1 MGFFG
6 RKKDKEKEKEK
17 KGGLF
22 GWMKRKQADEPER
35 EEQIVEPEPETD
47 TDDVAAQMLAERE
60 AARQAETEQWR
71 EAAEAEIAADQAEAA
86 ALAAKAA
93 QDELLTEEEDSEAE
107 NEEDEDDEEPIAVT
121 FQPEEA
127 ESEAEEAEPETV
139 KVEPEAVAEPETV
152 ESEPETVAEPE
163 TVESEL
169 EEVAESETVESEL
182 EEVAE
187 PETVESELEEVAE
200 PETVEPEPEAVAEL
214 ETVEPEP
221 EAVAEPETVET
232 EPEEIAEPETVE
244 TEPEEVAEP
253 ETEEVE
259 PEEVAEPETVETEPE
274 EIAEPETVETEP
286 EEVAEP
292 ETEEVEPEE
301 VAEPETVEPEPEEVA
316 EPETVETEPEEPQ
329 EPEKKKKK
337 GFFEKIRDGLRKTK
351 DSVIAKMQL
360 VLNAF
365 TKIDEDLF
373 DQLEETMIMGDMGA
387 ETSIEICDQLRKRVK
402 ERGITD
408 PKQIMGLIQE
418 IIGEMLGEDQTLQ
431 LQTKPSVI
439 MVIGVNGAGKTT
451 TIGKLC
457 HQLKEDGKKVIVAAA
472 DTFRAAA
479 IDQLEV
485 WTDRA
490 GVELVKHAEGS
501 DPAAVVYDA
510 IEAAK
515 ARNCDVLI
523 CDTAGRLHNKKNLM
537 QELAK
542 INRIIENKAAGCDK
556 EILLVL
562 DATTGQN
569 AVNQARLFKEVAD
582 ITGIVLTKLD
592 GTAKGG
598 IIVSIKNEL
607 EIPVKLIGVG
617 EKIDDLQ
624 PFHARDF
631 VNALFETEE
640 RK

>member
-47 TDDVAAQMLAERE
+47 TDDIAAQMLAERE

-71 EAAEAEIAADQAEAA
+71 EEAEAEIAADQAEAA

-93 QDELLTEEEDSEAE
+93 QDELLTEEEDSEADAE
-107 NEEDEDDEEPIAVT
+107 DEEDEDDEEPIAVT

-127 ESEAEEAEPETV
+127 ESEAEEVEPETV

-152 ESEPETVAEPE
+152 EPEPEA
-163 TVESEL
+163 
-169 EEVAESETVESEL
+169 VAESETVESEL

-187 PETVESELEEVAE
+187 PETVE
-200 PETVEPEPEAVAEL
+200 T
-214 ETVEPEP
+214 EP

-244 TEPEEVAEP
+244 S
-253 ETEEVE
+253 
-259 PEEVAEPETVETEPE
+259 EPE
-274 EIAEPETVETEP
+274 EI
-286 EEVAEP
+286 
-292 ETEEVEPEE
+292 
-301 VAEPETVEPEPEEVA
+301 AEPETVEPEPEEVA
-316 EPETVETEPEEPQ
+316 ESETEESESEEVAEPETEESESEELDETEAEASEPEGPQ

>member
-35 EEQIVEPEPETD
+35 EAQIVEPEPETD

-71 EAAEAEIAADQAEAA
+71 EEAEAEIAADQAEAA

-93 QDELLTEEEDSEAE
+93 QDELLTEEEDSEADA
-107 NEEDEDDEEPIAVT
+107 EDEDDEEPIAVT

-127 ESEAEEAEPETV
+127 EPEAEEAEPETV

-152 ESEPETVAEPE
+152 ESEPEA
-163 TVESEL
+163 
-169 EEVAESETVESEL
+169 VAESETVESEL
-182 EEVAE
+182 
-187 PETVESELEEVAE
+187 
-200 PETVEPEPEAVAEL
+200 
-214 ETVEPEP
+214 
-221 EAVAEPETVET
+221 
-232 EPEEIAEPETVE
+232 
-244 TEPEEVAEP
+244 
-253 ETEEVE
+253 
-259 PEEVAEPETVETEPE
+259 EEVAEPETVETEPE

-286 EEVAEP
+286 EAVAEPETVETELEEVAEP
-292 ETEEVEPEE
+292 ETVETEPEE

-316 EPETVETEPEEPQ
+316 EPETVESEPEEFDETEAEASEPEEPQ

>member
-71 EAAEAEIAADQAEAA
+71 EEAEAEIAADQAEAA

-93 QDELLTEEEDSEAE
+93 QDELLTEEEDSEADA
-107 NEEDEDDEEPIAVT
+107 EDEDDEEPIAVT

-152 ESEPETVAEPE
+152 E
-163 TVESEL
+163 
-169 EEVAESETVESEL
+169 
-182 EEVAE
+182 
-187 PETVESELEEVAE
+187 
-200 PETVEPEPEAVAEL
+200 
-214 ETVEPEP
+214 
-221 EAVAEPETVET
+221 
-232 EPEEIAEPETVE
+232 
-244 TEPEEVAEP
+244 
-253 ETEEVE
+253 
-259 PEEVAEPETVETEPE
+259 
-274 EIAEPETVETEP
+274 
-286 EEVAEP
+286 
-292 ETEEVEPEE
+292 
-301 VAEPETVEPEPEEVA
+301 PEPEEVA
-316 EPETVETEPEEPQ
+316 EPETVESEPEEFDETEAEASEQEEPQ

-515 ARNCDVLI
+515 TRNCDVLI

>member
-35 EEQIVEPEPETD
+35 EAQIVEPEPETD

-71 EAAEAEIAADQAEAA
+71 EEAEAEIAADQAEAA

-93 QDELLTEEEDSEAE
+93 QDELLTEEEDSEADA
-107 NEEDEDDEEPIAVT
+107 EDEDDEEPIAVT

-127 ESEAEEAEPETV
+127 EPEAEEAEPETV

-152 ESEPETVAEPE
+152 ESEPEAVAEPETVESELEEVTELETVETEPEEVTEPE

-169 EEVAESETVESEL
+169 EEVAESETVEPEP

-187 PETVESELEEVAE
+187 PETIE
-200 PETVEPEPEAVAEL
+200 P
-214 ETVEPEP
+214 
-221 EAVAEPETVET
+221 
-232 EPEEIAEPETVE
+232 
-244 TEPEEVAEP
+244 EPEEVAEP
-253 ETEEVE
+253 ETEESE
-259 PEEVAEPETVETEPE
+259 S
-274 EIAEPETVETEP
+274 

-292 ETEEVEPEE
+292 ETE
-301 VAEPETVEPEPEEVA
+301 AS
-316 EPETVETEPEEPQ
+316 EPEEPQ

>member
-71 EAAEAEIAADQAEAA
+71 EEAEAEIAADQVEAA

-107 NEEDEDDEEPIAVT
+107 NEEDEEEPIVVT

-127 ESEAEEAEPETV
+127 DSEAEETEP
-139 KVEPEAVAEPETV
+139 
-152 ESEPETVAEPE
+152 
-163 TVESEL
+163 
-169 EEVAESETVESEL
+169 

-200 PETVEPEPEAVAEL
+200 PETVESKPAE
-214 ETVEPEP
+214 VI
-221 EAVAEPETVET
+221 EPETVES
-232 EPEEIAEPETVE
+232 EL
-244 TEPEEVAEP
+244 EEVAEP
-253 ETEEVE
+253 ETEESESEEVAE
-259 PEEVAEPETVETEPE
+259 PETEESESEEVAEPETVETEPE
-274 EIAEPETVETEP
+274 EVTELETVETES

-292 ETEEVEPEE
+292 EAEASESEELDETE
-301 VAEPETVEPEPEEVA
+301 AEA
-316 EPETVETEPEEPQ
+316 SEPEEPQ

>member
-71 EAAEAEIAADQAEAA
+71 EEAEAEIAADQVEAA

-107 NEEDEDDEEPIAVT
+107 NEEDEEEPIVVT

-127 ESEAEEAEPETV
+127 ESEAEEAEP
-139 KVEPEAVAEPETV
+139 
-152 ESEPETVAEPE
+152 
-163 TVESEL
+163 
-169 EEVAESETVESEL
+169 

-200 PETVEPEPEAVAEL
+200 PETVETEPEEVTEPEIVESEL
-214 ETVEPEP
+214 EEVT
-221 EAVAEPETVET
+221 EPETVET
-232 EPEEIAEPETVE
+232 EPEEI
-244 TEPEEVAEP
+244 AEP

-259 PEEVAEPETVETEPE
+259 PEEVAEPETE
-274 EIAEPETVETEP
+274 ESESEEVAEPETVETEP
-286 EEVAEP
+286 EEVTELETV
-292 ETEEVEPEE
+292 ETESEE
-301 VAEPETVEPEPEEVA
+301 VAEPEAEASESEELDETEA
-316 EPETVETEPEEPQ
+316 EASEPEEPQ

>member
-47 TDDVAAQMLAERE
+47 TDDIAAQMLAERE

-71 EAAEAEIAADQAEAA
+71 EEAEAEIAADQAEAA

-93 QDELLTEEEDSEAE
+93 QDELLTEEEDSEADAE
-107 NEEDEDDEEPIAVT
+107 DEEDEDDEEPIAVT

-127 ESEAEEAEPETV
+127 ESEAEEVEPETV

-152 ESEPETVAEPE
+152 E
-163 TVESEL
+163 
-169 EEVAESETVESEL
+169 
-182 EEVAE
+182 
-187 PETVESELEEVAE
+187 
-200 PETVEPEPEAVAEL
+200 
-214 ETVEPEP
+214 
-221 EAVAEPETVET
+221 
-232 EPEEIAEPETVE
+232 
-244 TEPEEVAEP
+244 
-253 ETEEVE
+253 
-259 PEEVAEPETVETEPE
+259 
-274 EIAEPETVETEP
+274 
-286 EEVAEP
+286 
-292 ETEEVEPEE
+292 
-301 VAEPETVEPEPEEVA
+301 PEPEEVA
-316 EPETVETEPEEPQ
+316 DPETVETEPEEPQ

>member
-71 EAAEAEIAADQAEAA
+71 EEAEAEIAADQAEAA

-93 QDELLTEEEDSEAE
+93 QDELLTEEEDSEADA
-107 NEEDEDDEEPIAVT
+107 EDEDDEEPIAVT

-139 KVEPEAVAEPETV
+139 KVEPE
-152 ESEPETVAEPE
+152 
-163 TVESEL
+163 
-169 EEVAESETVESEL
+169 
-182 EEVAE
+182 
-187 PETVESELEEVAE
+187 
-200 PETVEPEPEAVAEL
+200 TVEPEPEAVAET

-221 EAVAEPETVET
+221 EAVAEPETEET
-232 EPEEIAEPETVE
+232 EE
-244 TEPEEVAEP
+244 EEVAEP

-259 PEEVAEPETVETEPE
+259 SEEFEEPE
-274 EIAEPETVETEP
+274 AS
-286 EEVAEP
+286 
-292 ETEEVEPEE
+292 
-301 VAEPETVEPEPEEVA
+301 
-316 EPETVETEPEEPQ
+316 EPEEPQ

>member
-71 EAAEAEIAADQAEAA
+71 EEAEAEIAADQVEAA

-107 NEEDEDDEEPIAVT
+107 NEEDEDEEEPIVVT

-127 ESEAEEAEPETV
+127 DSEAEETEP
-139 KVEPEAVAEPETV
+139 
-152 ESEPETVAEPE
+152 
-163 TVESEL
+163 
-169 EEVAESETVESEL
+169 

-200 PETVEPEPEAVAEL
+200 PETVETEPEEVTEPEIVESEL
-214 ETVEPEP
+214 EEVT
-221 EAVAEPETVET
+221 EPETVET
-232 EPEEIAEPETVE
+232 ELEEVTELETVE
-244 TEPEEVAEP
+244 SELEEVAEP
-253 ETEEVE
+253 ETEESESEEVAE
-259 PEEVAEPETVETEPE
+259 PETEESESEEVAEPETVETEPE
-274 EIAEPETVETEP
+274 EVTELETVETES

-292 ETEEVEPEE
+292 EAEASESEELDETE
-301 VAEPETVEPEPEEVA
+301 AEA
-316 EPETVETEPEEPQ
+316 SEPEEPQ

>member
-1 MGFFG
+1 
-6 RKKDKEKEKEK
+6 
-17 KGGLF
+17 
-22 GWMKRKQADEPER
+22 
-35 EEQIVEPEPETD
+35 
-47 TDDVAAQMLAERE
+47 
-60 AARQAETEQWR
+60 
-71 EAAEAEIAADQAEAA
+71 
-86 ALAAKAA
+86 
-93 QDELLTEEEDSEAE
+93 
-107 NEEDEDDEEPIAVT
+107 
-121 FQPEEA
+121 
-127 ESEAEEAEPETV
+127 
-139 KVEPEAVAEPETV
+139 
-152 ESEPETVAEPE
+152 
-163 TVESEL
+163 
-169 EEVAESETVESEL
+169 
-182 EEVAE
+182 
-187 PETVESELEEVAE
+187 
-200 PETVEPEPEAVAEL
+200 
-214 ETVEPEP
+214 
-221 EAVAEPETVET
+221 
-232 EPEEIAEPETVE
+232 
-244 TEPEEVAEP
+244 
-253 ETEEVE
+253 
-259 PEEVAEPETVETEPE
+259 
-274 EIAEPETVETEP
+274 
-286 EEVAEP
+286 
-292 ETEEVEPEE
+292 
-301 VAEPETVEPEPEEVA
+301 
-316 EPETVETEPEEPQ
+316 
-329 EPEKKKKK
+329 
-337 GFFEKIRDGLRKTK
+337 
-351 DSVIAKMQL
+351 
-360 VLNAF
+360 
-365 TKIDEDLF
+365 
-373 DQLEETMIMGDMGA
+373 
-387 ETSIEICDQLRKRVK
+387 
-402 ERGITD
+402 
-408 PKQIMGLIQE
+408 MGLIQE

-617 EKIDDLQ
+617 E
-624 PFHARDF
+624 R
-631 VNALFETEE
+631 
-640 RK
+640 

>member
-93 QDELLTEEEDSEAE
+93 QDELLTEEEDSEADA
-107 NEEDEDDEEPIAVT
+107 EDEEDDEEPIAVT
-121 FQPEEA
+121 FKPEED
-127 ESEAEEAEPETV
+127 EPEEVTEPETV
-139 KVEPEAVAEPETV
+139 EVEPEAVAEPEAV
-152 ESEPETVAEPE
+152 ETEPKEIAEPE
-163 TVESEL
+163 TVETEL
-169 EEVAESETVESEL
+169 EEVT
-182 EEVAE
+182 
-187 PETVESELEEVAE
+187 
-200 PETVEPEPEAVAEL
+200 
-214 ETVEPEP
+214 
-221 EAVAEPETVET
+221 EPETVET
-232 EPEEIAEPETVE
+232 EPEELDE
-244 TEPEEVAEP
+244 TEPEAS
-253 ETEEVE
+253 
-259 PEEVAEPETVETEPE
+259 
-274 EIAEPETVETEP
+274 
-286 EEVAEP
+286 
-292 ETEEVEPEE
+292 
-301 VAEPETVEPEPEEVA
+301 
-316 EPETVETEPEEPQ
+316 EPEEPQ

>member
-71 EAAEAEIAADQAEAA
+71 EEAEAEIAADQVEAA

-107 NEEDEDDEEPIAVT
+107 NEEDEDEEEPIVVT

-127 ESEAEEAEPETV
+127 DSEAEETEPE
-139 KVEPEAVAEPETV
+139 EVAEPETV
-152 ESEPETVAEPE
+152 ESKPEEVIEPE
-163 TVESEL
+163 TVE
-169 EEVAESETVESEL
+169 TEL

-200 PETVEPEPEAVAEL
+200 PEM
-214 ETVEPEP
+214 
-221 EAVAEPETVET
+221 
-232 EPEEIAEPETVE
+232 VE

-253 ETEEVE
+253 ETEAEASE
-259 PEEVAEPETVETEPE
+259 PEEFDETE
-274 EIAEPETVETEP
+274 AE
-286 EEVAEP
+286 AS
-292 ETEEVEPEE
+292 
-301 VAEPETVEPEPEEVA
+301 
-316 EPETVETEPEEPQ
+316 EPEEPQ

>member
-35 EEQIVEPEPETD
+35 EEQIVEQEPETD

-71 EAAEAEIAADQAEAA
+71 EEAEAEIAADQVEAA

-107 NEEDEDDEEPIAVT
+107 NEEDEEEPIVVT

-127 ESEAEEAEPETV
+127 DSEAEETEPE
-139 KVEPEAVAEPETV
+139 EVAEPETV
-152 ESEPETVAEPE
+152 ESKLEEVAEPE

-169 EEVAESETVESEL
+169 EEVAESETVETEPEEVTEPETVETEPEEVAEPETEESES

-200 PETVEPEPEAVAEL
+200 PETEESESEEL
-214 ETVEPEP
+214 D
-221 EAVAEPETVET
+221 ET
-232 EPEEIAEPETVE
+232 EAEVS
-244 TEPEEVAEP
+244 
-253 ETEEVE
+253 
-259 PEEVAEPETVETEPE
+259 
-274 EIAEPETVETEP
+274 
-286 EEVAEP
+286 
-292 ETEEVEPEE
+292 
-301 VAEPETVEPEPEEVA
+301 
-316 EPETVETEPEEPQ
+316 EPEEPQ

>member
-71 EAAEAEIAADQAEAA
+71 EEAEAEIAADQVEAA

-107 NEEDEDDEEPIAVT
+107 NEEDEEEPIAVT

-127 ESEAEEAEPETV
+127 ESEAEEAEPE
-139 KVEPEAVAEPETV
+139 EVAEPETV
-152 ESEPETVAEPE
+152 ETELEEVAEPE
-163 TVESEL
+163 TVETEL
-169 EEVAESETVESEL
+169 EEVTELETVESEL

-187 PETVESELEEVAE
+187 PETEESES
-200 PETVEPEPEAVAEL
+200 
-214 ETVEPEP
+214 
-221 EAVAEPETVET
+221 
-232 EPEEIAEPETVE
+232 
-244 TEPEEVAEP
+244 EEVAEP
-253 ETEEVE
+253 ETEESE
-259 PEEVAEPETVETEPE
+259 SEEVAEPETVETEPE
-274 EIAEPETVETEP
+274 EVTELETVETES

-292 ETEEVEPEE
+292 EAEASESEELDETE
-301 VAEPETVEPEPEEVA
+301 AEA
-316 EPETVETEPEEPQ
+316 SEPEEPQ

>member
-71 EAAEAEIAADQAEAA
+71 EEAEAEIAADQAEAA

-93 QDELLTEEEDSEAE
+93 QDELLTEEEDSEADAE
-107 NEEDEDDEEPIAVT
+107 DEEDEDDEEPIAVT

-139 KVEPEAVAEPETV
+139 KVEPEAVAEPKMV
-152 ESEPETVAEPE
+152 EAEPEAVAEPE
-163 TVESEL
+163 TVEVKP
-169 EEVAESETVESEL
+169 EEI
-182 EEVAE
+182 AE
-187 PETVESELEEVAE
+187 PETVEPEPEEVAE
-200 PETVEPEPEAVAEL
+200 PETVEPEPEAVAE
-214 ETVEPEP
+214 PEI
-221 EAVAEPETVET
+221 VET
-232 EPEEIAEPETVE
+232 EPET
-244 TEPEEVAEP
+244 
-253 ETEEVE
+253 
-259 PEEVAEPETVETEPE
+259 
-274 EIAEPETVETEP
+274 
-286 EEVAEP
+286 
-292 ETEEVEPEE
+292 
-301 VAEPETVEPEPEEVA
+301 VAEPETVEPEPEEVV

>member
-1 MGFFG
+1 M
-6 RKKDKEKEKEK
+6 
-17 KGGLF
+17 
-22 GWMKRKQADEPER
+22 
-35 EEQIVEPEPETD
+35 EPEPETD

-71 EAAEAEIAADQAEAA
+71 EEAEAEIAADQAEAA

-93 QDELLTEEEDSEAE
+93 QDELLTEEEDSEADA
-107 NEEDEDDEEPIAVT
+107 EDEDDEEPIAVT

-139 KVEPEAVAEPETV
+139 KVEPE
-152 ESEPETVAEPE
+152 
-163 TVESEL
+163 
-169 EEVAESETVESEL
+169 
-182 EEVAE
+182 
-187 PETVESELEEVAE
+187 
-200 PETVEPEPEAVAEL
+200 
-214 ETVEPEP
+214 TVEPEP

-232 EPEEIAEPETVE
+232 ELEEVTEPETVETEPEEVAEPETVEPEPEEIAEPETVESELEEIAEPETVEPEPEEVAEPETVE

-259 PEEVAEPETVETEPE
+259 SEEFEEPE
-274 EIAEPETVETEP
+274 AS
-286 EEVAEP
+286 
-292 ETEEVEPEE
+292 
-301 VAEPETVEPEPEEVA
+301 
-316 EPETVETEPEEPQ
+316 EPEEPQ

>member
-47 TDDVAAQMLAERE
+47 TDDVAAQLLAERE

-71 EAAEAEIAADQAEAA
+71 EEAEAEIAADQAEAA

-93 QDELLTEEEDSEAE
+93 QDELLTEEEDSEADA
-107 NEEDEDDEEPIAVT
+107 EDEEDDEEPIAVT
-121 FQPEEA
+121 FKPEE
-127 ESEAEEAEPETV
+127 
-139 KVEPEAVAEPETV
+139 VEPEAVTEPETV
-152 ESEPETVAEPE
+152 EA
-163 TVESEL
+163 
-169 EEVAESETVESEL
+169 
-182 EEVAE
+182 
-187 PETVESELEEVAE
+187 
-200 PETVEPEPEAVAEL
+200 
-214 ETVEPEP
+214 
-221 EAVAEPETVET
+221 

-244 TEPEEVAEP
+244 TEPEEVTEP
-253 ETEEVE
+253 ETVEAE
-259 PEEVAEPETVETEPE
+259 PEEVTEPETIETEPE
-274 EIAEPETVETEP
+274 EIAELETVETEP
-286 EEVAEP
+286 EEVIEPETVEPEPEEVAEP
-292 ETEEVEPEE
+292 EMVEPEPEE
-301 VAEPETVEPEPEEVA
+301 VAEPETVEPEPE
-316 EPETVETEPEEPQ
+316 TVEAESEVVPESEIVEVDSEEFEEPEEPQ